1 MKEWTPEELESFNGK
16 EGTSIYIAFE
26 GKVYDVTQSR
36 LWSKGIHMNRH
47 RPGKDL
53 SGEMS
58 AAPHG
63 PEVLERF
70 PRVGILKK
78 GPPVELTHL
87 PEFLQTLL
95 QKFPMARRHPHP
107 MLVHFPIAFL
117 MAASLFYLLYFVFLF
132 PSLKTTSTHLLVLGT
147 ISTPFAIGT
156 GLLTWWINYRFRLTL
171 LIRRKIQLSILLLI
185 MEVILILFLVGE
197 IEISHYPYLILMVL
211 ITPIV
216 ILLGYYGGQMT
227 FPPEK

>member
-1 MKEWTPEELESFNGK
+1 MKEWTPEELELFNGK
-16 EGTSIYIAFE
+16 EGAPIYIAFG

-70 PRVGILKK
+70 PQIGILKK
-78 GPPVELTHL
+78 EPLMELKHL
-87 PEFLQTLL
+87 PEFLQNILL
-95 QKFPMARRHPHP
+95 TFPMARRHPHP

-117 MAASLFYLLYFVFLF
+117 MASSLFLLLYLLFPKPSFEVTAFYLL
-132 PSLKTTSTHLLVLGT
+132 LLGSF
-147 ISTPFAIGT
+147 STPFAIAT
-156 GLLTWWINYRFRLTL
+156 GLLTWWINYRLKLTHVL
-171 LIRRKIQLSILLLI
+171 KRKIQLSIILLTIEIFLLLWRTFYPG
-185 MEVILILFLVGE
+185 VTHPLYYFLVF
-197 IEISHYPYLILMVL
+197 SL
-211 ITPIV
+211 TPLV
-216 ILLGYYGGQMT
+216 MLLGYYGGQMT
-227 FPPEK
+227 FPTEK

>member
-1 MKEWTPEELESFNGK
+1 MKEWTLEELESFNGK
-16 EGTSIYIAFE
+16 EGTSIYITFE

-70 PRVGILKK
+70 PQIGILKK
-78 GPPVELTHL
+78 GPPQELKHL
-87 PEFLQTLL
+87 PEFLQNILL
-95 QKFPMARRHPHP
+95 TFPMARRHPHP

-117 MAASLFYLLYFVFLF
+117 MASSLFLLLYLLFPKPSFEVTAFYLL
-132 PSLKTTSTHLLVLGT
+132 LLGSF
-147 ISTPFAIGT
+147 STPFAIAS
-156 GLLTWWINYRFRLTL
+156 GLLTWWINYQLKLTHVVK
-171 LIRRKIQLSILLLI
+171 RKIQLSLILLTLEILLLLWRTFYP
-185 MEVILILFLVGE
+185 EVTHPLYYFLVF
-197 IEISHYPYLILMVL
+197 SLSPLVM
-211 ITPIV
+211 
-216 ILLGYYGGQMT
+216 LLGYYGGQMT
-227 FPPEK
+227 FPTEK